1 MWRSIFVW
9 IALLAA
15 SVLVAL
21 LGWQNRG
28 LRADRDWLTDRAAY
42 AYPGMYVP
50 VVETTAL
57 DGAKLA
63 LGEPAGERQ
72 ILFFFNHTCKYCRA
86 SAPTVAETA
95 RAIRKEFG
103 DRVAVIGVC
112 QCDAAQAQAFVRA
125 HGFDFPVALLN
136 APRELMLYRA
146 RGVPLLLA
154 IDRDGRVRHA
164 IQGVFDTREQVDDL
178 LAELRRKDAPP
189 RPPTGS

>member
-15 SVLVAL
+15 SALVAL

-28 LRADRDWLTDRAAY
+28 LRADRDWLTDRAVY

-50 VVETTAL
+50 VVEATGL

-63 LGEPAGERQ
+63 LGAPSGERQ

-86 SAPTVAETA
+86 SAPTVAATA
-95 RAIRKEFG
+95 RAIKNEFG

-112 QCDAAQAQAFVRA
+112 QCDATQAAAYVRA
-125 HGFDFPVALLN
+125 QGFDFPVALLN

-146 RGVPLLLA
+146 RDVPLLLA

-164 IQGVFDTREQVDDL
+164 VQGVFDAKGQVDDL
-178 LAELRRKDAPP
+178 FAELRSRDVPLQP
-189 RPPTGS
+189 RTRI

>member
-1 MWRSIFVW
+1 MWRSISVW

-15 SVLVAL
+15 SALVAL

-63 LGEPAGERQ
+63 LGEPSGERQ
-72 ILFFFNHTCKYCRA
+72 VLFFFNHTCEYCRA
-86 SAPTVAETA
+86 SAPTVAATA

-103 DRVAVIGVC
+103 DRVEMIGVC
-112 QCDAAQAQAFVRA
+112 QCDAAQAEAYARA
-125 HGFDFPVALLN
+125 HGFDFPIALLN

-146 RGVPLLLA
+146 RGVPVLLA

-164 IQGVFDTREQVDDL
+164 IQGVFDTREQVDAL
-178 LAELRRKDAPP
+178 LAELRRKDATQ
-189 RPPTGS
+189 RPGKGS